1 LQGIILVLHSFSLLV
16 GFALLRIKLYRP
28 FGAALV
34 LDSLAGTAFYA
45 GLLFFSL
52 PNGHDW
58 SQIRSLLQAIIWAS
72 FGIGILLN
80 QRNHS

>member
-1 LQGIILVLHSFSLLV
+1 LQGTILVLHSFSLLV
-16 GFALLRIKLYRP
+16 GLALLRIKLYRP

-34 LDSLAGTAFYA
+34 LDSLTGTAFYA

-80 QRNHS
+80 QRNRS